1 MKNKLED
8 LDINNLPFLRKNL
21 KRIDKAI
28 LKSLPP
34 KNFSKISKAINY
46 SVLNGGKR
54 IRPQLVL
61 LMAEALKVDVSPRT
75 IDLMAA
81 SGELIHCYSL
91 IHDDLPSM
99 DDDDFRRGKLS
110 CHKKFDEATAILAG
124 NCLFSLAIEI
134 LADKKTHPDSKVRS
148 NLIKLISNYSGVLG
162 LMHGQSLD
170 LQFEKKSPSQNQ
182 IMKMYELKTSKLFQF
197 AIASPF
203 ILSKRSRKEIST
215 ALTYGK
221 NFGLIYQIT
230 DDILDYEGDIDHIGK
245 TPMKDIVSNKKT
257 MVAKIGRNKAIELC
271 TKLANE
277 CTNNRSLFGS
287 DKFIYKNLI
296 FNLIKRT
303 Y

>member
-1 MKNKLED
+1 MNIATSMINSKKEIDAWIKEYLNQINLNSKL
-8 LDINNLPFLRKNL
+8 K
-21 KRIDKAI
+21 KAI
-28 LKSLPP
+28 V
-34 KNFSKISKAINY
+34 Y
-46 SVLNGGKR
+46 SVTNGGKR
-54 IRPQLVL
+54 IRPFLTSSL
-61 LMAEALKVDVSPRT
+61 SKDLKLKKT
-75 IDLMAA
+75 IYKRA
-81 SGELIHCYSL
+81 SIAIEFIHSYSL
-91 IHDDLPSM
+91 IHDDLPQM
-99 DDDDFRRGKLS
+99 DNDDLRRGKLTT
-110 CHKKFDEATAILAG
+110 HKKFDEATAILAG

>member
-1 MKNKLED
+1 MNIATSMINSKKEIDAWIKEYLNQINLNSKL
-8 LDINNLPFLRKNL
+8 K
-21 KRIDKAI
+21 KAI
-28 LKSLPP
+28 V
-34 KNFSKISKAINY
+34 Y
-46 SVLNGGKR
+46 SVTNGGKR
-54 IRPQLVL
+54 IRPFLTSSL
-61 LMAEALKVDVSPRT
+61 SKDLKLKKT
-75 IDLMAA
+75 IYKRA
-81 SGELIHCYSL
+81 SIAIEFIHSYSL
-91 IHDDLPSM
+91 IHDDLPQM
-99 DDDDFRRGKLS
+99 DNDDLRRGKLTT
-110 CHKKFDEATAILAG
+110 HKKFDEATAILAG

-134 LADKKTHPDSKVRS
+134 LADKKTHSDSKVRS

-277 CTNNRSLFGS
+277 CTNDRSLFGS

>member
-1 MKNKLED
+1 MNIATSMINSKKEIDAWIKEYLNQINLNSKL
-8 LDINNLPFLRKNL
+8 K
-21 KRIDKAI
+21 KAI
-28 LKSLPP
+28 V
-34 KNFSKISKAINY
+34 Y
-46 SVLNGGKR
+46 SVTNGGKR
-54 IRPQLVL
+54 IRPFLTSSL
-61 LMAEALKVDVSPRT
+61 SKDLKLKKTTYKR
-75 IDLMAA
+75 AA
-81 SGELIHCYSL
+81 IAIEFIHSYSL
-91 IHDDLPSM
+91 IHDDLPQM
-99 DDDDFRRGKLS
+99 DNDDLRRGKLTT
-110 CHKKFDEATAILAG
+110 HKKFDEATAILAG

-134 LADKKTHPDSKVRS
+134 LSDKKTHSDSKVRS

-170 LQFEKKSPSQNQ
+170 LQFEKKNPSQDQ

-215 ALTYGK
+215 ALNYGK

-257 MVAKIGRNKAIELC
+257 LVAKIGRNKAIELC
-271 TKLANE
+271 TKLATE
-277 CTNNRSLFGS
+277 CTNNRSVFGS

>member
-1 MKNKLED
+1 MNIATSMINSKKEIDAWIKEYLNQINLNSKL
-8 LDINNLPFLRKNL
+8 K
-21 KRIDKAI
+21 KAI
-28 LKSLPP
+28 V
-34 KNFSKISKAINY
+34 Y
-46 SVLNGGKR
+46 SVTNGGKR
-54 IRPQLVL
+54 IRPFLTSSL
-61 LMAEALKVDVSPRT
+61 SKDLKLKKT
-75 IDLMAA
+75 IYKRA
-81 SGELIHCYSL
+81 SIAIEFIHSYSL
-91 IHDDLPSM
+91 IHDDLPQM
-99 DDDDFRRGKLS
+99 DNDDLRRGKLTT
-110 CHKKFDEATAILAG
+110 HKKFDEATAILAG

-134 LADKKTHPDSKVRS
+134 LADKKTHSDSKVRS

>member
-1 MKNKLED
+1 MNIATSMINSKKEIDAWIKEYLNQINLNSKL
-8 LDINNLPFLRKNL
+8 K
-21 KRIDKAI
+21 KAI
-28 LKSLPP
+28 V
-34 KNFSKISKAINY
+34 Y
-46 SVLNGGKR
+46 SVTNGGKR
-54 IRPQLVL
+54 IRPFLTSSL
-61 LMAEALKVDVSPRT
+61 SKDLKLKKT
-75 IDLMAA
+75 IYKRA
-81 SGELIHCYSL
+81 SIAIEFIHSYSL
-91 IHDDLPSM
+91 IHDDLPQM
-99 DDDDFRRGKLS
+99 DNDDLRRGKLTT
-110 CHKKFDEATAILAG
+110 HKKFDEATAILAG

-134 LADKKTHPDSKVRS
+134 LADKKTHSDSKVRS

-215 ALTYGK
+215 ALNYGK